1 MSSQAGVLPP
11 GVEAGSLGK
20 RFVAYLID
28 GLVPA
33 VLGGVV
39 GGLVAAQVVTDP
51 TVLLV
56 LSIAVGV
63 VGLGWLVLCWW
74 MLAVKGATPGM
85 KVMKLQFVSL
95 RNGKPV
101 GWGPALLR
109 QLVLGVLVGSTVG
122 AVVVLVTI
130 LTDVRNQGLH
140 DKAGKGVVIK
150 ERVRGARVGTSSV
163 AVEAPVSQAPT
174 GAAPVGLP
182 AHLQP
187 NAGFAPGQD
196 WNDSGFAP
204 QSSGSAPEFGAG
216 GGFGQ
221 APGYPQSQS
230 SAPGGFAGSQSS
242 APGFPQSQP
251 SAPGQ
256 SGPGQ
261 QWNEPPQ
268 PWGSPPAGQSD
279 AGRQSGP
286 GSSGFGG
293 APEQPGFGQ
302 AQQPGFGQPPVPQP
316 GQSGQQQPGQQQVG
330 QQQFGQEQPQ
340 QAQPWGGPPPSGPG
354 QTGPITSV
362 PFGTGA
368 EPASAQS
375 APAPGAP
382 AQAAPAQP
390 AGPEPTVPI
399 DLSGGAP
406 PAFGAPAEPVDER
419 ALYGRPPGAEEPVSE
434 PDDGTRLVPR
444 AGGRAPDQ
452 GWTIALDDGRY
463 IKVESLVLIGR
474 NPQPRPGEEHAEL
487 VKVGEGAR
495 TVSKTH
501 LAVGVDNRGIYV
513 TDRGSTNGSAI
524 ANAGGDYEP
533 CAPGEVVRVRE
544 GQIVSFGEH
553 RLEVQ
558 RSFS

>member
-11 GVEAGSLGK
+11 GVAAGSLGK

-28 GLVPA
+28 NLVPG
-33 VLGGVV
+33 VLGGLV
-39 GGLVAAQVVTDP
+39 GGLVAARVVTDT

-74 MLAVKGATPGM
+74 MLATKGATPGM
-85 KVMKLQFVSL
+85 KLMKLQFVSL

-101 GWGPALLR
+101 GWGPAILR
-109 QLVLGVLVGSTVG
+109 QIVLGVLSGSGVG
-122 AVVVLVTI
+122 AVVVLITI

-150 ERVRGARVGTSSV
+150 ERARGARVGSSSV
-163 AVEAPVSQAPT
+163 AVEAPVSQAPS

-182 AHLQP
+182 AHLQA
-187 NAGFAPGQD
+187 NAGFAPGQNWD
-196 WNDSGFAP
+196 DSGFAP
-204 QSSGSAPEFGAG
+204 PQSSSSAPEFGGGFAPSG
-216 GGFGQ
+216 GGF
-221 APGYPQSQS
+221 PQSQS
-230 SAPGGFAGSQSS
+230 SAPGGHFPPQQAAPQSAQSAPQGMPQSAQSAPQGMPQSAQSAPQGVPQSAQSQPS
-242 APGFPQSQP
+242 APGAYPQSQP
-251 SAPGQ
+251 SAPGAQPWNQ
-256 SGPGQ
+256 SAQPWGSGQPGQ
-261 QWNEPPQ
+261 APGAPGAPGGQPQ
-268 PWGSPPAGQSD
+268 PWG
-279 AGRQSGP
+279 
-286 GSSGFGG
+286 G
-293 APEQPGFGQ
+293 APQ
-302 AQQPGFGQPPVPQP
+302 AP
-316 GQSGQQQPGQQQVG
+316 SGQG
-330 QQQFGQEQPQ
+330 
-340 QAQPWGGPPPSGPG
+340 
-354 QTGPITSV
+354 GPITSV
-362 PFGTGA
+362 PFQTG

-375 APAPGAP
+375 APRPAGAP
-382 AQAAPAQP
+382 DQFGPGQVPGQPMPGQPGQP

-399 DLSGGAP
+399 DLAGGPA
-406 PAFGAPAEPVDER
+406 PAFGSPGRPEDRE
-419 ALYGRPPGAEEPVSE
+419 LYGRPPGMEEPTSE
-434 PDDGTRLVPR
+434 PDDGTRMISR

-474 NPQPRPGEEHAEL
+474 NPQPRAGEEHAEL
-487 VKVGEGAR
+487 VRVGEAAR

-553 RLEVQ
+553 RLEIQ
-558 RSFS
+558 RAFS